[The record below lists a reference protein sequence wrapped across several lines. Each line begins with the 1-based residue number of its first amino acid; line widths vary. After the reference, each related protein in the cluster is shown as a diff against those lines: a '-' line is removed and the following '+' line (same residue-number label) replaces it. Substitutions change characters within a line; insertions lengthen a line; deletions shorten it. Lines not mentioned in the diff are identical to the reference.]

1 YYEAQ
6 PRELQELHD
15 LPSASGRSVETYGI
29 VSSISQRF
37 TRKGSKMMTMDL
49 EPERAIVKTVGFSRT
64 VESLESR
71 GAMPAEGDLVRITGK
86 VEVREYE
93 KETTDE
99 ETGETSTEK
108 IVERSIILDSV
119 SSLDIEDPSQEQEE
133 SLGVVDLLLGGGDGP
148 DEPESDPTDDPEGGV
163 APEWDDEAWDDEPD
177 VDPAPVV
184 DEQVDP
190 APIADEWD
198 EPEDEPESS
207 LLSDSGEVPE
217 SAEDA
222 AGDALDED
230 EDEDNDDDDDDEE
243 PDGKA
248 SLNLLLESAEQTDA
262 WGRFSAAVSERGAD
276 SCKLA
281 RFPTKHDPPSRW
293 MKPGPRH
300 QRRVI
305 TSGDNALILG
315 TRSRPTI
322 DPDNLQTPSAVR
334 ASRNDGQVV
343 IVVDPMSA
351 VSQIEAVTKAILSG
365 QWDPIDLDSLGP
377 IRIRS

>member
-49 EPERAIVKTVGFSRT
+49 ESERAIVRTVGFSRT

-93 KETTDE
+93 REMTDE

-119 SSLDIEDPSQEQEE
+119 SSLDIEDPSQEQEA

-222 AGDALDED
+222 AGDALDEDED

-343 IVVDPMSA
+343 IGVGPMSA
-351 VSQIEAVTKAILSG
+351 GSQLEAGTEA
-365 QWDPIDLDSLGP
+365 GP
-377 IRIRS
+377 PGTRHASDR